1 MPSVPYPPADRSHEV
16 HQLDKGFVMPSRKLF
31 VALAKA
37 IQESIGSIEQR
48 EALARAIIP
57 ALRESNPRFDSER
70 FIAAAV
76 GE

>member
-1 MPSVPYPPADRSHEV
+1 
-16 HQLDKGFVMPSRKLF
+16 MPSRKLF

-37 IQESIGSIEQR
+37 IQESIGSVEQR

-57 ALRESNPRFDSER
+57 ALRESNPRFDSGR
-70 FIAAAV
+70 FMAAAV